1 MFRTLMRGLSAAIAA
16 ATFVMPVWANNIPV
30 TDTLG
35 REVMIPH
42 APERIL
48 LGFYFEDFY
57 AVGGPDAYDRV
68 VAISKDTWFGWRNLQ
83 WKAYAAVTPRLET
96 LADVGEIDSGTF
108 SLEAAIAANPDVA
121 VLAAWQYNALGA
133 DADRLEAARIPIVV
147 LDYNAQTVEKHVV
160 STLALGVILG
170 AKDRAQQLADEY
182 ASAIA
187 NIDARIANVPQNERP
202 KVYVELGRKGA
213 AEVDNSYAG
222 TMWGAVVNQVG
233 GQNIADGQISKW
245 GPLNPEYVLA
255 QNPQAIFLAGSGWV
269 GRDAA
274 VLMGPGIDTKLT
286 HERMKPYLGRSG
298 WNDLDAVKNGNV
310 YAIYHGGSRTLYDYT
325 FQQFIAKALYPD
337 LFKDVD
343 PQANLDR
350 FFKTYLP
357 VPFTGTYMTRL
368 K

>member
-1 MFRTLMRGLSAAIAA
+1 MLKTLLRGLSAALAA
-16 ATFVMPVWANNIPV
+16 ATFAMPVWAHSIPV

-48 LGFYFEDFY
+48 LGFYYEDFY

-68 VAISKDTWFGWRNLQ
+68 VAISKDAWFGWRNLQ
-83 WKAYAAVTPRLET
+83 WKAYAAINPHLEE

-108 SLEAAIAANPDVA
+108 SLESAIAAKPDVA

-133 DADRLEAARIPIVV
+133 DADRLEAAGIPIVV
-147 LDYNAQTVEKHVV
+147 LDYNAQTVEKHVT

-170 AKDRAQQLADEY
+170 AEDRAKELADNY
-182 ASAIA
+182 AAAIA
-187 NIDARIANVPQNERP
+187 DIDARIAGIAQEDRP
-202 KVYVELGRKGA
+202 RVYVELGRKGA
-213 AEVDNSYAG
+213 NEVDNSYAG

-245 GPLNPEYVLA
+245 APLNPEYVLA

-274 VLMGPGIDTKLT
+274 VLMGPSIDTKLT
-286 HERMKPYLGRSG
+286 HERMRPYLDRAG
-298 WNDLDAVKNGNV
+298 WDGLDAVKNGNV
-310 YAIYHGGSRTLYDYT
+310 FAVYHGGSRTLYDYT
-325 FQQFIAKALYPD
+325 FQQFIAKALHPEA
-337 LFKDVD
+337 FKDVD
-343 PQANLDR
+343 PQANLDA

-357 VPFTGTYMTRL
+357 IPFTGTYMTRL

>member
-1 MFRTLMRGLSAAIAA
+1 MLKILIRGLSAAIAA
-16 ATFVMPVWANNIPV
+16 ATFAMPLWAHNILV

-35 REVMIPH
+35 RQVQIPH

-68 VAISKDTWFGWRNLQ
+68 VAISKDAWYGWRNLQ
-83 WKAYAAVTPRLET
+83 WKAYSAVDARLEK
-96 LADVGEIDSGTF
+96 LADVGEVDAGTF
-108 SLEAAIAANPDVA
+108 SLEAAIAAKPDVA

-133 DADRLEAARIPIVV
+133 DAGRLEAAGIPIVV
-147 LDYNAQTVEKHVV
+147 LDYNAQTVENHVA
-160 STLALGVILG
+160 STLVLGVILG
-170 AKDRAQQLADEY
+170 AEDRAKKLADEY
-182 ASAIA
+182 AAAIA
-187 NIDARIANVPQNERP
+187 DIETRIANVSQNDRP
-202 KVYVELGRKGA
+202 KVYIELGRKGA
-213 AEVDNSYAG
+213 SEVDNSYAG

-245 GPLNPEYVLA
+245 APLSPEYVLA

-274 VLMGPGIDTKLT
+274 ILMGPGVDTKIT
-286 HERMKPYLGRSG
+286 HERMKPYLGRAG
-298 WNDLDAVKNGNV
+298 WDDLDAVKQGNV
-310 YAIYHGGSRTLYDYT
+310 FAVYHGGARTLYDYT
-325 FQQFIAKALYPD
+325 FQQFIAKSLYPD

-343 PQANLDR
+343 PQANLDS
-350 FFKTYLP
+350 FFETYLP
-357 VPFTGTYMTRL
+357 VPFSGTYMTRL